1 MYRKD
6 EEFTETLKDAVKNG
20 IALQNKVLLL
30 VLHELSPE
38 LMQMTEQMA
47 ETGLLVVLYVVTDE
61 DMTEYL
67 RQSNERRKIVL
78 VPTEADL
85 EGRL

>member
-1 MYRKD
+1 
-6 EEFTETLKDAVKNG
+6 
-20 IALQNKVLLL
+20 
-30 VLHELSPE
+30 
-38 LMQMTEQMA
+38 MTEQMA

>member
-1 MYRKD
+1 
-6 EEFTETLKDAVKNG
+6 
-20 IALQNKVLLL
+20 
-30 VLHELSPE
+30 LHELTPE
-38 LMQMTEQMA
+38 IMQMTEELA
-47 ETGLLVVLYVVTDE
+47 ETGMLLVLYVVTDE